1 MKGDELTDQVWNI
14 KSQHN
19 EKCTMHPSILSGQMT
34 YTIIGCGDF
43 YNQPREKTWCPWA
56 QTQPGTADDRY
67 SIPVLGNANA
77 LVDFTHTDD
86 MAAFLVQT
94 LLRPETAQNKTL
106 KFVSDC
112 LGFSAIAGL
121 LQKYSRREVDLHTM
135 PLEAVHRVIRD
146 PANVP
151 RELGYA
157 PEQSKSAMPVD
168 FWFLVRA
175 VQGEGRF
182 RYAPGE
188 VSNGIFPEV
197 KVTTVEEYLRR
208 LFGS

>member
-1 MKGDELTDQVWNI
+1 
-14 KSQHN
+14 
-19 EKCTMHPSILSGQMT
+19 MHPSILSGQMT

-56 QTQPGTADDRY
+56 QTQPDDRDRY
-67 SIPVLGNANA
+67 RIPVLGNANA
-77 LVDFTHTDD
+77 LVDFTRTDD
-86 MAAFLVQT
+86 MATFLVQT

-112 LGFSAIAGL
+112 LSFSAIAGL
-121 LQKYSRREVDLHTM
+121 LQKYSQRGVDLHIM

-157 PEQSKSAMPVD
+157 PEESKSAMPVD

-188 VSNGIFPEV
+188 VSNGLFPGV
-197 KVTTVEEYLRR
+197 RVTTVEEYLRG
-208 LFGS
+208 LFV